1 MYLLRDTQCSRNRRD
16 ITHFLA
22 TYTVQSAI
30 HICGSYIQ
38 DSTNQGKSILKKK
51 KKKKLQKAP
60 KNDTEKISMAPEQ
73 E

>member
-51 KKKKLQKAP
+51 KKKLQKAP